1 MKFRPCSALSCQ
13 TEVSSDGAR
22 RGGRRY
28 ALRIIAIAA
37 LALAAVLTACPPA
50 LAQQPAPATPVV
62 PAASSDRPIGLPP
75 VRDYAPIP
83 ELRDIF
89 FDSGKQTIRPGDAKI
104 LAANAA
110 WLRSHPDY
118 LLLIEGHSDNRGA
131 PAGKNESNLDLGER
145 ASCNES
151 SRRAGCSSE
160 PHHDPELWGRTAT
173 MYRGER
179 TVLESKS
186 AIALSREAALAK
198 EP

>member
-13 TEVSSDGAR
+13 TEVSSDGGR

-37 LALAAVLTACPPA
+37 LALGVILTACPPA
-50 LAQQPAPATPVV
+50 LAQQPAPATPV
-62 PAASSDRPIGLPP
+62 DRPIGLPP

-145 ASCNES
+145 RAQAAMNHLVALGVHPNRITILSYGEERPQCTEES
-151 SRRAGCSSE
+151 ERCWSRNR
-160 PHHDPELWGRTAT
+160 R
-173 MYRGER
+173 
-179 TVLESKS
+179 
-186 AIALSREAALAK
+186 SRFLVK
-198 EP
+198 PP